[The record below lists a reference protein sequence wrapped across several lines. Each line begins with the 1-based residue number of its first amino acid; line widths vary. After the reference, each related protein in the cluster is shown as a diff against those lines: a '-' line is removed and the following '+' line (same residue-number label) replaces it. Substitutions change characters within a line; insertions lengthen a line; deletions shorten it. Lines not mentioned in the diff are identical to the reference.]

1 VEGQEA
7 GVGRI
12 TYERGFHSLRHTF
25 TTWLRN
31 AGVSEEDRMTLT
43 GHSTRESH
51 SIYSHADERAG
62 RDAIAKL
69 PSLNP
74 ATSKKKG
81 GK

>member
-1 VEGQEA
+1 
-7 GVGRI
+7 
-12 TYERGFHSLRHTF
+12 
-25 TTWLRN
+25 
-31 AGVSEEDRMTLT
+31 VSEEDRMQLT